1 MPGKLGQKRKPRR
14 RKVSARAPQTK
25 LQQRALKIAEILL
38 QEYPEART
46 ALRHESP
53 LQLLVATILSAQCTD
68 ERVNAVTG
76 ELFKKYRSVAD
87 FAAARQFELEQE
99 IHSTGFF
106 RQKARSIIECCRD
119 VVERFGGRIPSSMG
133 ELTSLRGVGRKTAN
147 VILGNAFGRPAYVV
161 DTHVKRLSNR
171 LGLSKSVNP
180 DVIEKEV
187 SRLLP
192 EDLWTP
198 FSDALILHGR
208 KVCGARKPQ
217 CDLCLVA
224 TLCPSRAQL
233 SRSLE

>member
-1 MPGKLGQKRKPRR
+1 MPGKLGKKRKPRR
-14 RKVSARAPQTK
+14 GKASARAPQTR
-25 LQQRALKIAEILL
+25 LRERVRKIANMLL
-38 QEYPEART
+38 QEYPEAKT

-53 LQLLVATILSAQCTD
+53 LELLVATILSAQCTD

-76 ELFKKYRSVAD
+76 KLFKKYRRAAD
-87 FAAARQFELEQE
+87 FAAARQSELEEE

-119 VVERFGGRIPSSMG
+119 VVERFGGRIPSTME

-171 LGLSKSVNP
+171 LGLSKSANP
-180 DVIEKEV
+180 DVIEEDV

-208 KVCGARKPQ
+208 KVCGARKPR

-224 TLCPSRAQL
+224 ALCPSRAQL
-233 SRSLE
+233 FR